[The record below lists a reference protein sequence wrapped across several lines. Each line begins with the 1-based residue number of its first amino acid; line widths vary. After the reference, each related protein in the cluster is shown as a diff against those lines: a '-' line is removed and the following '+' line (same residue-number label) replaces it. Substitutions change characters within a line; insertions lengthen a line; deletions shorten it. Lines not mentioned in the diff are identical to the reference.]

1 MTTRIEVTL
10 PDQTFH
16 QAEFLARLA
25 NRQVADL
32 LADTIVISLPV
43 LTDRDDMVRPVNE
56 LANVDILA
64 LTNLQLPPE
73 QDERLSQLLAK
84 QQMENLYP
92 SERAELQ
99 ALMRIYQIG
108 LLRKSQALTEAV
120 KRGILPAL
128 EP

>member
-1 MTTRIEVTL
+1 
-10 PDQTFH
+10 
-16 QAEFLARLA
+16 LARLA

-99 ALMRIYQIG
+99 ALMQIYQIG